1 MDAADL
7 SAAEL
12 GPLYRRGA
20 LSPVEVTQ
28 AVLARIAREDG
39 VWCATWGD
47 HAEEARA
54 QAQAAEARWRAGTP
68 LSALDGVPVTF
79 KENVATRGVPQ
90 PLGCAASVLSP
101 AVADAPPAARLREA
115 GAVFVARTTMP
126 DWGML
131 SSGLSSFHRLARN
144 PWDVRQNPGGSSAG
158 AAVAAAVGYGPL
170 HVGTDIG
177 GSIRLPASWCGVVGF
192 KPSGGRVPVQPPY
205 PGRVVGPLARSVT
218 DVALAMQTLS
228 QPDWRDATSLP
239 WQPLDWLNLE
249 GLEDVRGLRIGLGL
263 EAGWGDALQAPVREA
278 VQAVAQALAQAG
290 AEVVPMGPVSR
301 RAMVQGLDVFWRMRS
316 WMAYQKLPPERQ
328 ACVLPYLRQWI
339 EPAAQFT
346 AAQVFAGHAQIAA
359 LRDAAVAASQPFD
372 FVVSPVS
379 PDVAFP
385 AEWASPGNDPAQ
397 PFEHIAYTVPWNM
410 SEQPAVTLNAGWTA
424 QGLPIGVQFI
434 GRRHDDV
441 GVLRLARWWEQ
452 VRPAQRPWPR
462 GVAGV
467 VSAQ

>member
-1 MDAADL
+1 
-7 SAAEL
+7 
-12 GPLYRRGA
+12 
-20 LSPVEVTQ
+20 
-28 AVLARIAREDG
+28 
-39 VWCATWGD
+39 
-47 HAEEARA
+47 
-54 QAQAAEARWRAGTP
+54 
-68 LSALDGVPVTF
+68 
-79 KENVATRGVPQ
+79 
-90 PLGCAASVLSP
+90 
-101 AVADAPPAARLREA
+101 
-115 GAVFVARTTMP
+115 
-126 DWGML
+126 
-131 SSGLSSFHRLARN
+131 
-144 PWDVRQNPGGSSAG
+144 
-158 AAVAAAVGYGPL
+158 
-170 HVGTDIG
+170 
-177 GSIRLPASWCGVVGF
+177 
-192 KPSGGRVPVQPPY
+192 
-205 PGRVVGPLARSVT
+205 
-218 DVALAMQTLS
+218 
-228 QPDWRDATSLP
+228 
-239 WQPLDWLNLE
+239 
-249 GLEDVRGLRIGLGL
+249 
-263 EAGWGDALQAPVREA
+263 
-278 VQAVAQALAQAG
+278 
-290 AEVVPMGPVSR
+290 
-301 RAMVQGLDVFWRMRS
+301 MVQGLDVFWRMRS

-339 EPAAQFT
+339 APAAQFT